1 MQQTTKRLDHIDI
14 AKAVG
19 LLLVIY
25 GHTFRM
31 SMRAAHP
38 WCAFSYTF
46 VYRFHVPLL
55 FLLSGMGC
63 TLTAQKNRSLSARQY
78 VCKKAHSLLLPWG
91 IYSAFLY
98 FLFYLANLVPP
109 VRALLSGSAYQL
121 KQPAEYLWLVLRNE
135 NPYGFHLWY
144 LPTLFWLVLTAW
156 LLDKALSPAAA
167 RAAKLALVVALPAC
181 YQLLFTEWFWAVK
194 SYFQQGAFFFLGC
207 VLPRE
212 KAEQHAKPLALFGA
226 LCGLWVVWGPLFP
239 TMVWPDG
246 LLAEAVRTWVDYFK
260 VSGFCVGIWAACVLL
275 QKPLRRL
282 VPLGQNT
289 MLFYLY
295 HQPFCCAVP
304 GLVLYEKLGVSA
316 GGTVLICGAAG
327 LVMPYLFCRLAGRLH
342 LRPLLRRLGLPG

>member
-1 MQQTTKRLDHIDI
+1 M
-14 AKAVG
+14 
-19 LLLVIY
+19 
-25 GHTFRM
+25 
-31 SMRAAHP
+31 
-38 WCAFSYTF
+38 
-46 VYRFHVPLL
+46 
-55 FLLSGMGC
+55 
-63 TLTAQKNRSLSARQY
+63 
-78 VCKKAHSLLLPWG
+78 
-91 IYSAFLY
+91 
-98 FLFYLANLVPP
+98 
-109 VRALLSGSAYQL
+109 
-121 KQPAEYLWLVLRNE
+121 
-135 NPYGFHLWY
+135 
-144 LPTLFWLVLTAW
+144 
-156 LLDKALSPAAA
+156 
-167 RAAKLALVVALPAC
+167 VALPAC

-212 KAEQHAKPLALFGA
+212 KAEQHAKPLMLFGA
-226 LCGLWVVWGPLFP
+226 LCGLWVVCGLLFP

-246 LLAEAVRTWVDYFK
+246 LLAEAVCTWVDYFK

-282 VPLGQNT
+282 VLLGQNT

-316 GGTVLICGAAG
+316 GGTVLVCGAVS

>member
-1 MQQTTKRLDHIDI
+1 
-14 AKAVG
+14 
-19 LLLVIY
+19 
-25 GHTFRM
+25 
-31 SMRAAHP
+31 MRAAHP

-63 TLTAQKNRSLSARQY
+63 TLTAQKNRSLSARQF
-78 VCKKAHSLLLPWG
+78 VRKKAHSLLLPWG
-91 IYSAFLY
+91 IYSW
-98 FLFYLANLVPP
+98 LFIRFVLHGKSGAAGAGAAVRQRIPVKTACGISLVGAAQREPLWFSSVVSAYAVLVCPHGMAVGQSLVPG
-109 VRALLSGSAYQL
+109 GS
-121 KQPAEYLWLVLRNE
+121 
-135 NPYGFHLWY
+135 
-144 LPTLFWLVLTAW
+144 
-156 LLDKALSPAAA
+156 
-167 RAAKLALVVALPAC
+167 RAAKLVLVVALPAC
-181 YQLLFTEWFWAVK
+181 YQLLFTGWFWAVK

-212 KAEQHAKPLALFGA
+212 KAEQRAKPLMLLVPCAVYGW
-226 LCGLWVVWGPLFP
+226 CGDCCSP

-316 GGTVLICGAAG
+316 GGTVLVCGTAS
-327 LVMPYLFCRLAGRLH
+327 LVLPYLFCRLAGRLH

>member
-1 MQQTTKRLDHIDI
+1 M
-14 AKAVG
+14 
-19 LLLVIY
+19 
-25 GHTFRM
+25 
-31 SMRAAHP
+31 
-38 WCAFSYTF
+38 
-46 VYRFHVPLL
+46 
-55 FLLSGMGC
+55 
-63 TLTAQKNRSLSARQY
+63 
-78 VCKKAHSLLLPWG
+78 
-91 IYSAFLY
+91 
-98 FLFYLANLVPP
+98 
-109 VRALLSGSAYQL
+109 
-121 KQPAEYLWLVLRNE
+121 VLRNE

-144 LPTLFWLVLTAW
+144 LPTLFWFVLTAW

-167 RAAKLALVVALPAC
+167 RAAKLVLVVALPAC

-212 KAEQHAKPLALFGA
+212 KAEQHAKPLMLFGA
-226 LCGLWVVWGPLFP
+226 LCGLWVVWGLLFP

-246 LLAEAVRTWVDYFK
+246 LLAEAVCTWVDYFK

-316 GGTVLICGAAG
+316 GGTVLVCGAVS